1 MKNKWEKMI
10 FLFFHIT
17 LLIII
22 YKFVRK
28 SHIANHIY
36 IRVIQLIN
44 FYNLLN

>member
-22 YKFVRK
+22 HKFVRK
-28 SHIANHIY
+28 SHI
-36 IRVIQLIN
+36 RDTIN
-44 FYNLLN
+44 